1 MNKNKKYL
9 ILSFVLILVSIIY
22 TILVKF
28 VDVQS
33 IGDTNTNVGFA
44 SINQLVFSSIGVNK
58 IWYDISDILGLFPI
72 LSVGIYALIG
82 LIQLIKR
89 KNIFKVDKEIIALGV
104 FYVLVIALYVFFEK
118 VIINYRPVLVDGV
131 LEASYPSSHTLMSI
145 CLCGSAIILNNQLFK
160 NKTKLINI
168 LLLII
173 GLIIIVGRLL
183 SGVHWFTDILGG
195 VIISCA
201 LLMTF
206 YTSLKI
212 IKEKEEI

>member
-9 ILSFVLILVSIIY
+9 IISFVLIFVSIIY

-82 LIQLIKR
+82 LMQLIKR

-104 FYVLVIALYVFFEK
+104 FYIVVIALYVFFEK

-168 LLLII
+168 LLLVI